1 MALTQPDKA
10 ERRSL
15 VRTRFCRRRALAC
28 ARTRERRRPR
38 NHTSSPVTD
47 YSPRRVTA
55 SGRAAKLTVPAEP
68 RLLIGSPEVR
78 ARRCSAGRSA
88 LLPAALGVRSEQ
100 SRFATNARIRP
111 NGGCP

>member
-1 MALTQPDKA
+1 MLTLVQQHALDRFAKSLLTLADDSLIDAYHQAWEVIIPPDYPP
-10 ERRSL
+10 R
-15 VRTRFCRRRALAC
+15 C
-28 ARTRERRRPR
+28 A
-38 NHTSSPVTD
+38 S
-47 YSPRRVTA
+47 A

-100 SRFATNARIRP
+100 SRFATNARMRP